1 MSPDCRHSVAAPQG
15 GETGPSSVQLTET
28 PRACLFGLSRTR
40 LLLARDVGLLHSF
53 FCKTGWGLVTFS
65 SGGTATLAFG
75 HDCSGA
81 GMGSRDTTLS

>member
-1 MSPDCRHSVAAPQG
+1 M
-15 GETGPSSVQLTET
+15 QLTET
-28 PRACLFGLSRTR
+28 PRACWFGLSRTR